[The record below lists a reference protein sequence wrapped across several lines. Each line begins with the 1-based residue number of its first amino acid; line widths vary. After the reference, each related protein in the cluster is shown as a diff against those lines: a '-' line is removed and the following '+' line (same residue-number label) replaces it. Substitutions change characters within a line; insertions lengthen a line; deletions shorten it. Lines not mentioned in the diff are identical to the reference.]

1 MYIYLKKSQPATRL
15 ICQHSPEGWGLCFCS
30 LSPGKHPPQQIY
42 SFWQWKMGPRVS
54 GDVCKTVLWQSCQE
68 SDKEGITGWQILTER
83 YHRSP
88 FQPGRGW
95 ISPRVGEAYLLWKG
109 LQWPI
114 HSQTGLVAADHVW
127 LGSSKTGLTT
137 LTQVVVAPLVDGGGK
152 LGIHKDTFNHVV
164 LIASWLSE
172 VHRKLSEVV
181 PKMTLLPYLKTE
193 LSVAQIQACV
203 ARLLSLKAADNKLLS
218 KLICLW

>member
-1 MYIYLKKSQPATRL
+1 
-15 ICQHSPEGWGLCFCS
+15 
-30 LSPGKHPPQQIY
+30 
-42 SFWQWKMGPRVS
+42 MGPHIS
-54 GDVCKTVLWQSCQE
+54 GDVFKTVLWQSCQE

-137 LTQVVVAPLVDGGGK
+137 LTQVVVAPLVDRGESLEYTKTLLITSYWSRHDWGAQETVWGCAENDS
-152 LGIHKDTFNHVV
+152 IAVFENWTFRSPDSSVCCQ
-164 LIASWLSE
+164 AALSE
-172 VHRKLSEVV
+172 SCRQQAPLQIN
-181 PKMTLLPYLKTE
+181 LPVIEPYRRVFL
-193 LSVAQIQACV
+193 
-203 ARLLSLKAADNKLLS
+203 
-218 KLICLW
+218 

>member
-1 MYIYLKKSQPATRL
+1 MCIYIYIKNLSQLPRL

-30 LSPGKHPPQQIY
+30 LSPGKHPPQQIS

-137 LTQVVVAPLVDGGGK
+137 PTQVVVAPLVDRGESLEYTK
-152 LGIHKDTFNHVV
+152 
-164 LIASWLSE
+164 
-172 VHRKLSEVV
+172 
-181 PKMTLLPYLKTE
+181 TLLIVSY
-193 LSVAQIQACV
+193 
-203 ARLLSLKAADNKLLS
+203 
-218 KLICLW
+218 